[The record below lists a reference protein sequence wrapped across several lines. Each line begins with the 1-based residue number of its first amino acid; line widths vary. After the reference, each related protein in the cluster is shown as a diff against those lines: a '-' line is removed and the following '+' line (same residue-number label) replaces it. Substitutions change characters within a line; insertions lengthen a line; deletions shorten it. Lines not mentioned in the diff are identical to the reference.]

1 MSFLIFSLG
10 YTVYHIIHI
19 MIQPSNTDSFSSL
32 IFFFL
37 FSHILHFSP
46 RIKYLRILSESYQK
60 IGMGSSYCLRFD
72 NIQGNIWSVVLTYPI
87 TQPETFLNSTC
98 LSCNQVEYHLCP
110 VEHTILSTFSTVIPM
125 IPSNPINQPMGPLPF
140 FFQRAITLPV
150 SHLHHQKSGIM
161 NFL

>member
-32 IFFFL
+32 IFFFCFHTFYTFPL
-37 FSHILHFSP
+37 VLNIWGSWVSLTK
-46 RIKYLRILSESYQK
+46 RLAWE
-60 IGMGSSYCLRFD
+60 SSYCLRFD

-125 IPSNPINQPMGPLPF
+125 IPSNPIN
-140 FFQRAITLPV
+140 
-150 SHLHHQKSGIM
+150 
-161 NFL
+161 